1 MLQRTDGF
9 DAQST
14 VSDCTMSK
22 KIDDDLW
29 SLEHETLPEPI
40 AELTFPNGDGYIRD
54 KKIKSKKYEKRL
66 EKLQIELVKL
76 QRWVREKGERVVL
89 VFEGRD
95 AAGKGGTIRRFMLNL
110 NPRYAHVVALSKPS
124 DVEQGQWY
132 FQRYID
138 HLPTTGD
145 MCFYDRSWYNRAGV
159 ERVFGFCTED
169 QVQDFFMEAP
179 VFEGM
184 LQREGI
190 HLFKFWLTVE
200 RAEQLKR
207 FYERKDNPL
216 KQWKLSPIDHK
227 SVGKWDDYTRAI
239 ADMFRNTDTPHA
251 PWTVLDANDQKRA
264 RLNAIRVVLNAFDYD
279 GKDEESIGKLDKD
292 LVWSGQEFLDHRGW

>member
-1 MLQRTDGF
+1 MEK
-9 DAQST
+9 
-14 VSDCTMSK
+14 MSK
-22 KIDDDLW
+22 KIDESLW
-29 SLEHETLPEPI
+29 SLEHDALPEPI
-40 AELTFPNGDGYIRD
+40 DELTFSNGGDYVRS
-54 KKIKSKKYEKRL
+54 KKIKKKKYEKRL

-76 QRWVREKGERVVL
+76 QRWIRTNQERVVL

-110 NPRYAHVVALSKPS
+110 NPRYAHVVALAKPS

-138 HLPTTGD
+138 HLPTRGD

-207 FYERKDNPL
+207 FYERKTNPL
-216 KQWKLSPIDHK
+216 KQWKLSPIDTK
-227 SVGKWDDYTRAI
+227 SVAKWDDYTKAI

-264 RLNAIRVVLNAFDYD
+264 RLNAIRVVLNAFEYD
-279 GKDEESIGKLDKD
+279 GKDEENIGKLDED
-292 LVWSGQEFLDHRGW
+292 LVWTGLDFLDQRGW

>member
-1 MLQRTDGF
+1 MADKTSIPDE
-9 DAQST
+9 
-14 VSDCTMSK
+14 
-22 KIDDDLW
+22 LW
-29 SLEHETLPEPI
+29 SLDFDELPKEI
-40 AELTFPNGDGYIRD
+40 DALTFPDGEGYVRD
-54 KKIKSKKYEKRL
+54 KKLSSKKYDKQL
-66 EKLQIELVKL
+66 EALQIELVKL

-95 AAGKGGTIRRFMLNL
+95 AAGKGGTIKRFMMNL
-110 NPRYAHVVALSKPS
+110 NPRFAHVVALAKPS
-124 DVEQGQWY
+124 DVELGQWY

-138 HLPTTGD
+138 WLPTTGD
-145 MCFYDRSWYNRAGV
+145 MCFFDRSWYNRAGV
-159 ERVFGFCTED
+159 ERVFGFCTEE

-184 LQREGI
+184 LRREGI

-207 FYERKDNPL
+207 FYERKNNPL
-216 KQWKLSPIDHK
+216 KQWKLSPMDYK
-227 SVGKWDDYTRAI
+227 SVSKWDEYTEAI

-279 GKDEESIGKLDKD
+279 GKDAENIGEIDKD
-292 LVWSGQEFLDHRGW
+292 LVWTGQEFLDLRGW